1 MRKDIEEACAAGAPR
16 GSIAEQVLH
25 GLEHHVAAC
34 GLQAIVGSWEE
45 AQRAKVGG
53 KDCVKCPALGRNPN
67 LFFSR
72 MAKVFEAH
80 HSGATI
86 SRVSPSSRPSNMKGW
101 VSQGTKVSTLK
112 YSALAAQVSS
122 FSIDCCCAV
131 VKAAGS
137 LTFLRMFVAHGVWAA
152 LVVVR
157 GGRVCGQG
165 LLACRYRA
173 RPRRC
178 RLCACDGAARCWA
191 LRRYYDPTRH
201 AFRSRVLTIIWLG
214 PQLVVSR

>member
-1 MRKDIEEACAAGAPR
+1 MRKDVEEACAAGAPR

-53 KDCVKCPALGRNPN
+53 KDCVKCPALGRNSN

-86 SRVSPSSRPSNMKGW
+86 SRVSPTSRPSNMKGW
-101 VSQGTKVSTLK
+101 VSQGTKASTLK
-112 YSALAAQVSS
+112 YSALAAQVTS
-122 FSIDCCCAV
+122 FSFDCYRGLLN
-131 VKAAGS
+131 AAGS
-137 LTFLRMFVAHGVWAA
+137 LTFLIMFVAHGVGAA
-152 LVVVR
+152 LVVVCC
-157 GGRVCGQG
+157 GGVCGQG

-178 RLCACDGAARCWA
+178 RFCAGDGAARRWP
-191 LRRYYDPTRH
+191 LRRYYDPTGH
-201 AFRSRVLTIIWLG
+201 AL
-214 PQLVVSR
+214 